1 MSDSLKDRVRA
12 KLLAQL
18 ADDGGTAAEQAEGDD
33 PRLNALRDDLE
44 ALDSAQDGDPVID
57 DIAARHWVP

>member
-1 MSDSLKDRVRA
+1 MSDSLRDRVRA
-12 KLLAQL
+12 KLLAQI

-44 ALDSAQDGDPVID
+44 ALDAAQDGDPVID

>member
-1 MSDSLKDRVRA
+1 MSDTLKDRVRA

-44 ALDSAQDGDPVID
+44 ALESAQEGDPVID